1 MKDQTDLKHDAKP
14 ESSSKQKKPYAKPSF
29 RCEQV
34 FETMA
39 VACGKTGNVSQQC
52 SGPQAKLS

>member
-1 MKDQTDLKHDAKP
+1 MNDKTYVTTKP
-14 ESSSKQKKPYAKPSF
+14 ETPQEQKRRYAKPSF

-52 SGPQAKLS
+52 SGPQAKFS